1 MSFEKLDGLG
11 RKLEAL
17 EHALSILGADEA
29 THMAVGGGEKRAEAM
44 SNLAGMYH
52 AQATAPEIADWIEA
66 ARPESED
73 QKLALVEFKR
83 QYINATCLPTEFVE
97 RRTTATMRSE
107 QLWRELRAKNDWDSF
122 LPALEG
128 VVALV
133 REEAQLRAEALKLAP
148 YDALM
153 EQYDPGNR
161 TAELDAGLHRSQ
173 DLPQGLRARGAGR
186 PAGTAGQAPAQ
197 VPQRPLPHRKAARA
211 GPCRHARR
219 RLRFHPWLAR
229 RLAPPLLR
237 RRAHRCAHDHAL
249 SHRRIPVLADGRAA
263 RNRPCALRAGP
274 AQGLVALAA
283 GQGAR
288 HGHP

>member
-1 MSFEKLDGLG
+1 MSFQKLDDLG

-52 AQATAPEIADWIEA
+52 AQATAPAIADWIEA
-66 ARPESED
+66 AKPETED
-73 QKLALVEFKR
+73 QQLALAEFKR

-97 RRTTATMRSE
+97 RRTAATMRSE
-107 QLWRELRAKNDWDSF
+107 QLWRDLRAKGDWDSF

-133 REEAQLRAEALKLAP
+133 REEAQLRADALELAP

-161 TAELDAGLHRSQ
+161 TAELDGVFG
-173 DLPQGLRARGAGR
+173 DLKSFLKGF
-186 PAGTAGQAPAQ
+186 
-197 VPQRPLPHRKAARA
+197 VP
-211 GPCRHARR
+211 
-219 RLRFHPWLAR
+219 
-229 RLAPPLLR
+229 
-237 RRAHRCAHDHAL
+237 
-249 SHRRIPVLADGRAA
+249 
-263 RNRPCALRAGP
+263 
-274 AQGLVALAA
+274 
-283 GQGAR
+283 
-288 HGHP
+288 